1 MTFLSNLPI
10 KLRLSFL
17 IGLMLLMSLLV
28 GLSGLFGMK
37 SANSAIDELYHQKMT
52 KMQTLAA
59 IIEKAEAIR
68 SQSMLALQ
76 HNTSSPF
83 AAMHDHPLVLHLDE
97 IKQNHA
103 QLNENWDRFT
113 ASPLNADEQPMAD
126 ELGKILGVLAEKG
139 VAGVLKQLQAGYYQ
153 DAGFVVLE
161 DINPAVH
168 KIRDSVNALLEIQK
182 HEAGML
188 FENMEAR
195 YDFTIT
201 LVIISLVTGALV
213 SLVLAY
219 FTVSGISR
227 SVREVEQA
235 ATELADGNLAAR
247 IEYKGKDEFGRIA
260 NAFNQMATRF
270 HDAINELK
278 DSVSQLA
285 AASEETSTIT
295 AQTTAGMNQQLA
307 DTGQVATAINQMSA
321 TVQEVAHNAGV
332 AAEAASKADTT
343 FEDGKQVIDGVINS
357 IGDLA
362 GEVESASAVIQQLEA
377 ESQGI
382 GAVLD
387 VIKGIAE
394 QTNLLALNA
403 AIEAA
408 RAGEQGRGFAV
419 VADEVRTLAG
429 RTQNST
435 REIEEMISK
444 LQSGTASAV
453 KVMQGGK
460 EMTQVGVEQAAAA
473 GKALNTIN
481 EAVAQISGMNA
492 QIAKAADEQNSVTD
506 EINRSIVN
514 INQVAEQSA
523 AGAEQT
529 AAASEDLARLAD
541 QLKLLV
547 DRFEV

>member
-1 MTFLSNLPI
+1 
-10 KLRLSFL
+10 
-17 IGLMLLMSLLV
+17 
-28 GLSGLFGMK
+28 
-37 SANSAIDELYHQKMT
+37 
-52 KMQTLAA
+52 
-59 IIEKAEAIR
+59 
-68 SQSMLALQ
+68 
-76 HNTSSPF
+76 
-83 AAMHDHPLVLHLDE
+83 
-97 IKQNHA
+97 
-103 QLNENWDRFT
+103 
-113 ASPLNADEQPMAD
+113 
-126 ELGKILGVLAEKG
+126 
-139 VAGVLKQLQAGYYQ
+139 
-153 DAGFVVLE
+153 
-161 DINPAVH
+161 VH
-168 KIRDSVNALLEIQK
+168 
-182 HEAGML
+182 
-188 FENMEAR
+188 
-195 YDFTIT
+195 
-201 LVIISLVTGALV
+201 
-213 SLVLAY
+213 
-219 FTVSGISR
+219 
-227 SVREVEQA
+227 EVEQA
-235 ATELADGNLAAR
+235 ATQLADGNLAAR
-247 IEYKGKDEFGRIA
+247 IEYKGKDEFGHIA

-295 AQTTAGMNQQLA
+295 TQTTAGLNQQLA
-307 DTGQVATAINQMSA
+307 DTGQVATAVSQMSA
-321 TVQEVAHNAGV
+321 SVQEVAHNAGE
-332 AAEAASKADTT
+332 AAEAAKQADTT
-343 FEDGKQVIDGVINS
+343 FEDGKKVIDEVINS

-362 GEVESASAVIQQLEA
+362 SEVESAATVIQQLEE

-382 GAVLD
+382 GTVLD

-429 RTQNST
+429 RTQDST

-444 LQSGTASAV
+444 LQTGTASAV

-460 EMTQVGVEQAAAA
+460 EITQIGVEQAAAA

-481 EAVAQISGMNA
+481 EAVAQISGMNI

-541 QLKLLV
+541 QLKSLV
-547 DRFEV
+547 DRFKV